1 MATNQEGMS
10 RRQTSLAQRVAQ
22 RVKDDIFNQRLL
34 PREPLVEAE
43 LAEAY
48 GVSKTPVREALL
60 SLTRGGLVESDS
72 FRGARVRDFTAEDVR
87 EIYEMRML
95 LEPFALEKAVPQM
108 EDDDL
113 AVLCSLLQE
122 ADAAVEA
129 EDLLRL
135 SAINRDFHRALV
147 VRCGNSRIVET
158 LDHLHDQLQVIA
170 LRLWFLKPTYVQEA
184 QQHKA
189 IATAV
194 EAREA
199 SRAAELLGAH
209 IIEFKDRYVRTFGES
224 RPNEQRL
231 GQIRR

>member
-1 MATNQEGMS
+1 
-10 RRQTSLAQRVAQ
+10 
-22 RVKDDIFNQRLL
+22 
-34 PREPLVEAE
+34 LVEAE

-60 SLTRGGLVESDS
+60 SLTRVGLVEIDS

-95 LEPFALEKAVPQM
+95 LEPFALERAVPQM
-108 EDDDL
+108 EDGDRAL
-113 AVLCSLLQE
+113 LRPLLQE
-122 ADAAVEA
+122 ADAAVER

-158 LDHLHDQLQVIA
+158 LDHLHAQLQVIA

-189 IATAV
+189 VAAAV
-194 EAREA
+194 EARET
-199 SRAAELLGAH
+199 SRAAELLRAH

-224 RPNEQRL
+224 RPNERRS